1 MANKCTLLRFEDEL
15 DERAAVP
22 VEIHELEELAG
33 QALQDLLEAYSAWHG
48 DGQPAERALQRYLAY
63 FAINYLGCQ
72 VNDAHRISLDVYP
85 RTVH

>member
-1 MANKCTLLRFEDEL
+1 MPDDILKQLHTLLDQNSAFSAEIREFEAQ
-15 DERAAVP
+15 AA
-22 VEIHELEELAG
+22 
-33 QALQDLLEAYSAWHG
+33 QALQDLLDAHRIRYGDSAA
-48 DGQPAERALQRYLAY
+48 AERALQRYLAY